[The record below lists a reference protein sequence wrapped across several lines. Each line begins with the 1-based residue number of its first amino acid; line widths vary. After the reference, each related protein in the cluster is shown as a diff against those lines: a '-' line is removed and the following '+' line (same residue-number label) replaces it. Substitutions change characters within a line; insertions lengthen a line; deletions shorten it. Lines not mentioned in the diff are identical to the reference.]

1 MCIRDSDN
9 IELCALVTPPLAFVE
24 QPMEAMGEDAARLM
38 LLRLEG
44 SQEPAQLLRLKSKLV
59 RPETVEV

>member
-1 MCIRDSDN
+1 
-9 IELCALVTPPLAFVE
+9 
-24 QPMEAMGEDAARLM
+24 MEAMGEDAARLM